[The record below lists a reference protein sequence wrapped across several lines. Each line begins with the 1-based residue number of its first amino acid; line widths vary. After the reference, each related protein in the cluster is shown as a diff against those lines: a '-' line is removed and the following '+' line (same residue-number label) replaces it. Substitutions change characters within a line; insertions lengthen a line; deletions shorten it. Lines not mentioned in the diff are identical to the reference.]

1 MKLILLDRKSD
12 RWYLA
17 KAKLWDYLTFI
28 DGEKFNFD
36 IQRSIV
42 ANSFLDG
49 LYTTINKDEAIPP
62 ITLCSFMADASS
74 DGYIT
79 LEDFSILDG
88 LQRTY
93 RLWLYKK
100 IIELSRK
107 YDGNWKQTIN
117 ELNEVPEYS
126 RGFYTVNRIKSIIE
140 KAEEIERDFKS
151 YDVYFY
157 IWQNLSQSELI
168 KLMLTLNVGAKRVSR
183 THQYELIFLNVYNQ
197 GSSLSNDI
205 SLIRSKNPQYSKV
218 RNGDR
223 TVGELPFPSV
233 MIGFQS
239 LIAGRPLRID
249 TSDFDL
255 ENIEDD
261 SLISADCV
269 EDMFQEHNLKIY
281 LSGLYELDKI
291 FTAKGD
297 KYKKWFVKD
306 TTIAGIMGSIG
317 AKMKAE
323 GNILDH
329 WFSLLGNKIDEK
341 GMDPYCLDGFDY
353 HYRSLPTSRINI
365 GKVIRNAVYF
375 YTLGLIDGE
384 ILTWNDAFN
393 RSLPKNQNL

>member
-218 RNGDR
+218 RSR
-223 TVGELPFPSV
+223 SR
-233 MIGFQS
+233 
-239 LIAGRPLRID
+239 GRCQ
-249 TSDFDL
+249 T
-255 ENIEDD
+255 
-261 SLISADCV
+261 
-269 EDMFQEHNLKIY
+269 
-281 LSGLYELDKI
+281 
-291 FTAKGD
+291 
-297 KYKKWFVKD
+297 
-306 TTIAGIMGSIG
+306 
-317 AKMKAE
+317 
-323 GNILDH
+323 
-329 WFSLLGNKIDEK
+329 
-341 GMDPYCLDGFDY
+341 
-353 HYRSLPTSRINI
+353 
-365 GKVIRNAVYF
+365 
-375 YTLGLIDGE
+375 
-384 ILTWNDAFN
+384 N
-393 RSLPKNQNL
+393 RRCA